1 MKLLIRRLVALAL
14 ISMLLPQ
21 LSAQLGNAG
30 EFARNPILDADV
42 PDITVIRVAE
52 ACSKTCRK
60 VHAYGIMPNHLPV
73 PSTADRL
80 LPFGRDAAAT
90 LG

>member
-1 MKLLIRRLVALAL
+1 MKLLTRRLAAVAV

-30 EFARNPILDADV
+30 EFARNPILYADV
-42 PDITVIRVAE
+42 PDIPVICVAE

-60 VHAYGIMPNHLPV
+60 VHASGIMPNHLPV

-80 LPFGRDAAAT
+80 LPFGQDAAT